1 MISFDEAYKIIE
13 KSFNEIKPETEKVLL
28 ERSLH
33 RTLAEEVTADIDLP
47 PFNNS
52 AMDGIAVKF
61 NENITEWKIV
71 GEISAGNYKEVDLN
85 ENSAVTIMTG
95 SRLPEF
101 CDTVIPVE
109 DFDLKKDIAS
119 LKEGVQII
127 KGVSIR
133 KKGADLANGKT
144 AIPKNTFLKPKHLAA
159 AASCGKKELRVYKK
173 LNIGVMATGDEL
185 IPVDEK
191 PTGDKIRISNTYSLL
206 AVIDELNMNTINL
219 GIVSDEKILLLQNIA
234 DALNSSID
242 ILITTGGVSV
252 GKFDY
257 VKDVFEE
264 LGVKIKFWGVYIK
277 PGKPIVFGKFT
288 SGGQTKLV
296 FGLPGNPVS
305 SLVNFEIFIW
315 DNINKL
321 YKQPKRE
328 YIEAVLQ
335 NNLNKTDTKRHFMRG
350 VLTETEDGTYE
361 VSSEFSQSSGS
372 LVEMSKANCLIVIEE
387 EIMNPEKG
395 RVVKCMMI

>member
-1 MISFDEAYKIIE
+1 MILFDEAYKIIE
-13 KSFNEIKPETEKVLL
+13 KGFNEIKPGTEKVLL

-33 RTLAEEVTADIDLP
+33 RTLAEEVIADVDLP

-52 AMDGIAVKF
+52 AMDGIAVKY
-61 NENITEWKIV
+61 NKNINEWKIV
-71 GEISAGNYKEVDLN
+71 GEISAGNYKEFELN

-101 CDTVIPVE
+101 YDTIIPVE
-109 DFDLKKDIAS
+109 DIDLNKDIAS
-119 LKEGVQII
+119 LQENANYR
-127 KGVSIR
+127 KGASFR
-133 KKGADLANGKT
+133 KKGSDLANGEI
-144 AIPKNTFLKPKHLAA
+144 AIPKNTYLKPKHLAA
-159 AASCGKKELRVYKK
+159 AASCGKSELSVYKK

-206 AVIDELNMNTINL
+206 AVIDELNMNAVNL

-234 DALNSSID
+234 DALNSNID

-252 GKFDY
+252 GKFDF

-264 LGVKIKFWGVYIK
+264 LGVEIKFWRANIK
-277 PGKPIVFGKFT
+277 PGKPIVFGTFN
-288 SGGQTKLV
+288 SGGHLKLV

-305 SLVNFEIFIW
+305 SLVNFEIFIRE
-315 DNINKL
+315 NIIKL
-321 YKQPKRE
+321 YNQPEQE

-335 NNLNKTDTKRHFMRG
+335 NNLKKTDTKRHFMRG
-350 VLTETEDGTYE
+350 VLSKTNNGTHE

-387 EIMNPEKG
+387 ETINPLKG
-395 RVVKCMMI
+395 KAVKCMMI

>member
-13 KSFNEIKPETEKVLL
+13 KGFNEIKPGTEKVLL

-33 RTLAEEVTADIDLP
+33 RTLAEDVIADVDLP

-52 AMDGIAVKF
+52 AMDGIAVKY
-61 NENITEWKIV
+61 NEKINEWKIV
-71 GEISAGNYKEVDLN
+71 GEISAGNYEEFELN

-101 CDTVIPVE
+101 CDTIIPVE
-109 DFDLKKDIAS
+109 DINLIKDTAS
-119 LKEGVQII
+119 LKENAQIK

-133 KKGADLANGKT
+133 KKGSDLRNGET

-159 AASCGKKELRVYKK
+159 AASCGKSELSVYKK

-206 AVIDELNMNTINL
+206 AVIDELNMNAVNL

-234 DALNSSID
+234 DALNSNID

-257 VKDVFEE
+257 VKDIFEE
-264 LGVKIKFWGVYIK
+264 LGVEIKFWRANIK
-277 PGKPIVFGKFT
+277 PGKPIVFGTFN
-288 SGGQTKLV
+288 SGGHSKLV

-305 SLVNFEIFIW
+305 SLVNFEIFIRE
-315 DNINKL
+315 NIIKL
-321 YKQPKRE
+321 YNQPEQE

-335 NNLNKTDTKRHFMRG
+335 NDLKKTDNKRHFMRG
-350 VLTETEDGTYE
+350 VLTKTTDGTYE
-361 VSSEFSQSSGS
+361 VSSKFSQSSGS
-372 LVEMSKANCLIVIEE
+372 LVEMRKANCLIVIEE
-387 EIMNPEKG
+387 ETINPAKG
-395 RVVKCMMI
+395 KVVK

>member
-1 MISFDEAYKIIE
+1 MISFEEAYKIIE
-13 KSFNEIKPETEKVLL
+13 KGFNETKPGTEKVLL
-28 ERSLH
+28 ERSIH
-33 RTLAEEVTADIDLP
+33 RTLADEVIADVDLP

-52 AMDGIAVKF
+52 AMDGIAVKY
-61 NENITEWKIV
+61 NKNITEWKII
-71 GEISAGNYKEVDLN
+71 GEISAGNYEEFELN

-95 SRLPEF
+95 GRLPEF
-101 CDTVIPVE
+101 CDTIIPVE
-109 DFDLKKDIAS
+109 DIDLNRNIAS
-119 LKEGVQII
+119 LKESAQII
-127 KGVSIR
+127 KGASIR
-133 KKGADLANGKT
+133 KKGSDLANGET

-159 AASCGKKELRVYKK
+159 AASCGKSELSLYKK

-206 AVIDELNMNTINL
+206 AVIDELNMNAVNL
-219 GIVSDEKILLLQNIA
+219 GIVSDEKVLLLQNIA
-234 DALNSSID
+234 DALNGNID

-264 LGVKIKFWGVYIK
+264 LGVEIKFWGANIK
-277 PGKPIVFGKFT
+277 PGKPIVFGTFN
-288 SGGQTKLV
+288 SGGHSKLV

-305 SLVNFEIFIW
+305 SLVNFEIFIRG
-315 DNINKL
+315 NINKL
-321 YKQPKRE
+321 YNQPKRE

-335 NNLNKTDTKRHFMRG
+335 NDLKKTDKKRHFMRG
-350 VLTETEDGTYE
+350 VLTKTEDGTFE

-387 EIMNPEKG
+387 ETINPAKEK
-395 RVVKCMMI
+395 VVKCMMI

>member
-13 KSFNEIKPETEKVLL
+13 KGFNEIKPETEKVLL

-33 RTLAEEVTADIDLP
+33 RTLAEDVIADVDLP

-52 AMDGIAVKF
+52 AMDGIAVKY
-61 NENITEWKIV
+61 NEKINEWKIV
-71 GEISAGNYKEVDLN
+71 GEISAGNYEEFELN

-101 CDTVIPVE
+101 CDTIIPVE
-109 DFDLKKDIAS
+109 DINLIKDTAS
-119 LKEGVQII
+119 LKENAQIK

-133 KKGADLANGKT
+133 KKGSDLRNGET

-159 AASCGKKELRVYKK
+159 AASCGKSELSVYKK
-173 LNIGVMATGDEL
+173 LNVGVMATGDEL

-206 AVIDELNMNTINL
+206 AVIDELNMNAVNL

-234 DALNSSID
+234 DALNSNID

-257 VKDVFEE
+257 VKDIFEE
-264 LGVKIKFWGVYIK
+264 LGVEIKFWRANIK
-277 PGKPIVFGKFT
+277 PGKPIVFGTFN
-288 SGGQTKLV
+288 SGGHSKLV

-305 SLVNFEIFIW
+305 SLVNFEIFIRE
-315 DNINKL
+315 NIIKL
-321 YKQPKRE
+321 YNQPKRE

-335 NNLNKTDTKRHFMRG
+335 NDLKKTDNKRHFMRG
-350 VLTETEDGTYE
+350 VLTKTTDGTYE
-361 VSSEFSQSSGS
+361 VSSKFSQSSGS

-387 EIMNPEKG
+387 ETINPAKG
-395 RVVKCMMI
+395 KVVKCMMI

>member
-13 KSFNEIKPETEKVLL
+13 KGFNEIKPETEKVLL

-33 RTLAEEVTADIDLP
+33 RTLAEDVIADVDLP

-52 AMDGIAVKF
+52 AMDGIAVKY
-61 NENITEWKIV
+61 NEKINEWKIV
-71 GEISAGNYKEVDLN
+71 GEISAGNYEEFELN

-101 CDTVIPVE
+101 CDTIIPVE
-109 DFDLKKDIAS
+109 DINLIKDTAS
-119 LKEGVQII
+119 LKENAQIK

-133 KKGADLANGKT
+133 KKGGDLRNGET

-159 AASCGKKELRVYKK
+159 AASCGKSELSVYKK
-173 LNIGVMATGDEL
+173 LNVGVMATGDEL

-206 AVIDELNMNTINL
+206 AVIDELNMNAVNL

-234 DALNSSID
+234 DALNSNID

-257 VKDVFEE
+257 VKDIFEE
-264 LGVKIKFWGVYIK
+264 LGVEIKFWRANIK
-277 PGKPIVFGKFT
+277 PGKPIVFGTFN
-288 SGGQTKLV
+288 SGGHSKLV

-305 SLVNFEIFIW
+305 SLVNFEIFIRE
-315 DNINKL
+315 NIIKL
-321 YKQPKRE
+321 YNQPEQE

-335 NNLNKTDTKRHFMRG
+335 NDLKKTDNKRHFMRG
-350 VLTETEDGTYE
+350 VLTKTTDGTYE
-361 VSSEFSQSSGS
+361 VSSKYSQSSGS
-372 LVEMSKANCLIVIEE
+372 LVEMSKENCLIVIEE
-387 EIMNPEKG
+387 ETINPAKG
-395 RVVKCMMI
+395 KVVKCMMI

>member
-13 KSFNEIKPETEKVLL
+13 KGFNEIKPETEKVLL

-33 RTLAEEVTADIDLP
+33 RTLAEEVIADVDLP

-52 AMDGIAVKF
+52 AMDGIAVKY
-61 NENITEWKIV
+61 NKKIKEWIIV
-71 GEISAGNYKEVDLN
+71 GEISAGNYKEFELN
-85 ENSAVTIMTG
+85 KNSAVTIMTG

-101 CDTVIPVE
+101 CDTIIPVE
-109 DFDLKKDIAS
+109 EIELNKDIAS
-119 LKEGVQII
+119 LKEKTNYR
-127 KGVSIR
+127 KGTSLR
-133 KKGADLANGKT
+133 KKGSDLANGEI
-144 AIPKNTFLKPKHLAA
+144 AIPKNTFLKPGHLTT
-159 AASCGKKELRVYKK
+159 AASCGKSELNVYKK

-185 IPVDEK
+185 IPVNEK
-191 PTGDKIRISNTYSLL
+191 PSGDKIRISNTYSLL
-206 AVIDELNMNTINL
+206 AAIDELKMNAVNL
-219 GIVSDEKILLLQNIA
+219 GIVSDEKALLRQNIA
-234 DALNSSID
+234 DALNSNID

-264 LGVKIKFWGVYIK
+264 LGVEIKFWGADIK
-277 PGKPIVFGKFT
+277 PGKPIVFGTFNT
-288 SGGQTKLV
+288 GVYLKLV

-305 SLVNFEIFIW
+305 SLVNFEIFIR

-321 YKQPKRE
+321 YNQPKRE

-335 NNLNKTDTKRHFMRG
+335 NNLKKTDKKRHFMRG
-350 VLTETEDGTYE
+350 VLRKTNDGTYE

-372 LVEMSKANCLIVIEE
+372 LIEMSKANCLIVIEE
-387 EIMNPEKG
+387 EILNPEKG
-395 RVVKCMMI
+395 RAVKCMMI

>member
-13 KSFNEIKPETEKVLL
+13 KGFNEIKPETEKVLL

-33 RTLAEEVTADIDLP
+33 RTLAEEVIADVDLP

-52 AMDGIAVKF
+52 AMDGIAVKY
-61 NENITEWKIV
+61 NENINEWKIV
-71 GEISAGNYKEVDLN
+71 GEISAGNYEEFELN

-95 SRLPEF
+95 SRIPEF
-101 CDTVIPVE
+101 CDTIIPVE
-109 DFDLKKDIAS
+109 DIDLNKDTAS
-119 LKEGVQII
+119 LKENAKIK

-133 KKGADLANGKT
+133 KKGGDLTIGET
-144 AIPKNTFLKPKHLAA
+144 AIPKNTFLKPRHLAA
-159 AASCGKKELRVYKK
+159 AATCGKSKLSVYKK

-206 AVIDELNMNTINL
+206 AVIDELNMNAVDL

-234 DALNSSID
+234 DALNSNID

-264 LGVKIKFWGVYIK
+264 LGVEIKFWRASIK
-277 PGKPIVFGKFT
+277 PGKPIVFGTFNKDGH
-288 SGGQTKLV
+288 SKLV

-305 SLVNFEIFIW
+305 SLVNFEIFIRE
-315 DNINKL
+315 NIIKL
-321 YKQPKRE
+321 YNQPKRE

-335 NNLNKTDTKRHFMRG
+335 NNLKKTDKKRHFMRG
-350 VLTETEDGTYE
+350 VLSKTTNGTYE
-361 VSSEFSQSSGS
+361 VSSEFSQSSGN

-387 EIMNPEKG
+387 ETINPAKG
-395 RVVKCMMI
+395 KVVKCMMI